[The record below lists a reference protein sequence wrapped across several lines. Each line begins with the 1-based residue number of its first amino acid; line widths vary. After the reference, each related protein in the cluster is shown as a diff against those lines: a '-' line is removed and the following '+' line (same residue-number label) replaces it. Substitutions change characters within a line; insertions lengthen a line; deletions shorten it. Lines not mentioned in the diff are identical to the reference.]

1 MNKNQAWDKTWLQKH
16 VLPFWKV
23 DAVNNNLR
31 LDRWLTAKS
40 AQNTKITS
48 LQKCNNCMYKWKKWA
63 YIFSLCSGQS
73 GNLWTVTTSKN
84 TATSIFYSARNTA
97 SIHKNNLGQ
106 PVLPRLQK
114 NPNTASV
121 TGEDPASGLPTLQT
135 LNKQKYRQPSKRR
148 FYTSTTKNTKRK

>member
-1 MNKNQAWDKTWLQKH
+1 MQQLYAQVK
-16 VLPFWKV
+16 KV
-23 DAVNNNLR
+23 GIHFLF
-31 LDRWLTAKS
+31 
-40 AQNTKITS
+40 
-48 LQKCNNCMYKWKKWA
+48 M
-63 YIFSLCSGQS
+63 F
-73 GNLWTVTTSKN
+73 WTVWKPLNGYNFEN

-135 LNKQKYRQPSKRR
+135 VNYKNIANHHIANHQNEGFTPQPRRIQKENK
-148 FYTSTTKNTKRK
+148 NAVNL